1 MLPGLL
7 PALPGALLCNV
18 TCHLGAGKHV
28 ILCQRVRG
36 SVKAVRA
43 VLNTRVLQTDTTVVA
58 DA

>member
-7 PALPGALLCNV
+7 PAHPGALLCNA
-18 TCHLGAGKHV
+18 TCHLGARKHV

-43 VLNTRVLQTDTTVVA
+43 VLNTWVFQTDTMVVA